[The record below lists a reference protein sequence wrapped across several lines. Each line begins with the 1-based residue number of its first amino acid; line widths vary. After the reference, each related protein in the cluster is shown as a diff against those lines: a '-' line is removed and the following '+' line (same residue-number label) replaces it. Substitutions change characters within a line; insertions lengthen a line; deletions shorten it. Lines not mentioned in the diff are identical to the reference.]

1 MDLLKQLARKALIA
15 DRVNSLALDAYLRT
29 GFIDRQMVEDARVAN
44 EDVRE
49 VLAEIER
56 AGIVYRAN
64 QETLPIQPE

>member
-49 VLAEIER
+49 VLAEIES
-56 AGIVYRAN
+56 AGIVYRTN
-64 QETLPIQPE
+64 QATLPIQPE

>member
-29 GFIDRQMVEDARVAN
+29 GFIDQQMVEDARVAN

-56 AGIVYRAN
+56 AGIVYRTN
-64 QETLPIQPE
+64 QATLPIQPE